1 VTTPLDRYAAIGA
14 RHVRPSWL
22 DSRVGMSLTICLV
35 SLAGY
40 FAARALGM
48 GLAAIPFALAGP
60 LAWTLLLRQGL
71 WRLLVGF
78 VIILFG
84 WLLWTILVMAVA
96 TLFNIGQGH
105 DVRGALE
112 TMRSLIESQTPA
124 GVMFQLATFA
134 GIWPATWAALKLLH
148 GQPFGTLFSPEARIR
163 WGEFGTGL
171 LLAGGFGLITLT
183 AGVLLV
189 GAPERTD
196 LTISTWLVA
205 LGPLALFILFQA
217 SGEEIIFRGYI
228 LQQLAARY
236 RSPVVW
242 AFLPSFLF
250 GLSHYGN
257 GEALGVGWQYVTVTT
272 LFGLTAAALVWRT
285 GSLAAAMGLHTGMNI
300 FSLSSVGL
308 KGVIEGTQLYLY
320 DGAGV
325 GLLFALDGLATA
337 ALLLLILSPL
347 CPVRG
352 RAMA

>member
-1 VTTPLDRYAAIGA
+1 VTTPLDRYAAVGA
-14 RHVRPSWL
+14 RHVRRSWL
-22 DSRVGMSLTICLV
+22 DSRIGTSLSICV
-35 SLAGY
+35 ISLLAY

-48 GLAAIPFALAGP
+48 GLGAVPFALAGP
-60 LAWTLLLRQGL
+60 LVWALLLRQGL
-71 WRLLVGF
+71 WRLLIGF
-78 VIILFG
+78 AVILLG
-84 WLLWTILVMAVA
+84 WLVWTILVMAAA
-96 TLFNIGQGH
+96 TLFNMSQGH
-105 DVRGALE
+105 NVRGALE
-112 TMRSLIESQTPA
+112 AMRTLIESQTPF

-148 GQPFGTLFSPEARIR
+148 GQPFGTLFAPDARVR
-163 WGEFGTGL
+163 WGDVGAGL
-171 LLAGGFGLITLT
+171 LLAAGFGLITLT

-196 LTISTWLVA
+196 LPLTTWLVA
-205 LGPLALFILFQA
+205 LGPLSLFILLQA
-217 SGEEIIFRGYI
+217 TGEELIFRGYI

-236 RSPVVW
+236 RSPAIW
-242 AFLPSFLF
+242 AFMPSFLF
-250 GLSHYGN
+250 RLPHYGN
-257 GEALGVGWQYVTVTT
+257 GEAIGVGWQYVTVTT

-308 KGVIEGTQLYLY
+308 KGVVEGTQLYLY

-347 CPVRG
+347 SPFRG
-352 RAMA
+352 RATA